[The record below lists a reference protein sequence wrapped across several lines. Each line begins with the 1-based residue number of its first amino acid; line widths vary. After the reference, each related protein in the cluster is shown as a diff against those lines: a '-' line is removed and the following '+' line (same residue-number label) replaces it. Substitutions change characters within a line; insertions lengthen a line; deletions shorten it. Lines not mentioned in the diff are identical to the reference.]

1 MKSRQAIA
9 QISALVFC
17 LAAGTAQGQTRA
29 AGPSPAWPTKPV
41 RLVHGFIAG
50 GSVDITA
57 RLVAGPMSEMLGQ
70 QIVVDGRP
78 GAGGTA
84 AAGLIAKAEPDGYTL
99 FLMASGHATSPA
111 LYRSLPYDPVGDFTM
126 ISMAASN
133 PFVVAVAPN
142 FPARTINDLVRM
154 AKNDPG
160 KIDFGTGG
168 TGTGMHLAAVLL
180 QARAGIK
187 LNHVPYKGGNAAPIA
202 LLSGEIPLLFN
213 TPAGVSSFADS
224 GKMRVLAITTGK
236 RFSLWPSVPTIAETV
251 VPDFDVR
258 GWYALAAPANLP
270 PRLTVR
276 LNEVVRA
283 VLKRPDIHEKFIQL
297 GSEVTP
303 TTPDDARRFLA
314 AEVARWTKVI
324 RDEKIPPQD

>member
-1 MKSRQAIA
+1 MNSTPATVHIC
-9 QISALVFC
+9 ALMFC
-17 LAAGTAQGQTRA
+17 VAAGTAQGQTVAPRA
-29 AGPSPAWPTKPV
+29 GLAWPSKPV

-57 RLVAGPMSEMLGQ
+57 RLVAAPMAEILGQ
-70 QIVVDGRP
+70 QVVVDGRP

-111 LYRSLPYDPVGDFTM
+111 LYRSLPYDPVRDFTM
-126 ISMAASN
+126 ISLVASN
-133 PFVVAVAPN
+133 PFVVAVAQN
-142 FPARTINDLVRM
+142 FAAKTINDLVRM

-213 TPAGVSSFADS
+213 TPAGVGSFADS
-224 GKMRVLAITTGK
+224 GKMRVLAITTSK
-236 RFSLWPSVPTIAETV
+236 RFSLWPNVPTIAETV

-258 GWYALAAPANLP
+258 GWYALAAPGDLP
-270 PRLTVR
+270 RRLTVR
-276 LNEVVRA
+276 LNEVVRT
-283 VLKRPDIHEKFIQL
+283 VLKRPDINEKFAQM
-297 GSEVTP
+297 GSEITP
-303 TTPDDARRFLA
+303 TTPEDARRFLA
-314 AEVARWTKVI
+314 AEVMRWTKVI
-324 RDEKIPPQD
+324 RDERIPPQD